1 MCSNFKSFKEK
12 ALECK
17 TSNFAKVHF
26 QLYTQRESENTL
38 PSGDKLITAPPGC
51 CDCFKTEVRILQQK
65 FIKSNSEHFD
75 KETLARARDEAVLR
89 NIVYVGNIASLLKC
103 TENIN
108 SNKVMIRVKVKVQG
122 PQFLWISVTI
132 HFKKNVHCPNFPL
145 IHASWTQNWIA
156 NCKSRNI
163 KI

>member
-1 MCSNFKSFKEK
+1 M
-12 ALECK
+12 
-17 TSNFAKVHF
+17 
-26 QLYTQRESENTL
+26 
-38 PSGDKLITAPPGC
+38 
-51 CDCFKTEVRILQQK
+51 QQK

-89 NIVYVGNIASLLKC
+89 NIVYVVNIASLLKC

-132 HFKKNVHCPNFPL
+132 HFKKMSTAL
-145 IHASWTQNWIA
+145 IFLSFMHLGHKIGLQTA
-156 NCKSRNI
+156 NPGILKFR
-163 KI
+163 KM